1 MKRIFITVNIFILI
15 FGMVAISKNNGFINK
30 VIYEFIEDYKK
41 LSIDSEG
48 ENIFTD
54 EIIVQVKLDV
64 DDFIEVTN
72 VDISNQ
78 DKYREAAKN
87 YYSTLNEKYLSTI
100 NLNNFKSVYISR
112 YSPYIEYTYQADK
125 YYAYK
130 NAIAYA
136 INDNDNIEMAYIKE
150 NVVNRVEQLRDSLYC
165 SGAYEHY
172 FDPLYTGAGIKIGIL
187 EPGLVDGSLSCFS
200 EGQVT
205 THIQNTPLESINDH
219 STHIA
224 AYIAGSEGIAPDAE
238 IYSSYIWGTPSEEF
252 DWFIDNGVQLVNMSY
267 GDANPTGI
275 YASDSAYCDYI
286 VNTYKMTLVAAVG
299 NFGNSSGYVGN
310 PALGYNV
317 IGVGACTEG
326 YMPELY
332 SSYLEL
338 SGSPKPTI
346 MAEGT
351 GVSLFDI
358 NIYNSGTSVS
368 CAIVTG
374 LIALLMEEYPLLEIS
389 PDQIVAQML
398 ATSYQLPYAILMNN
412 GLNEAAGGGV
422 FRYDSF
428 VEGLS
433 DYNYLENVSGRA
445 NVFIHSEP
453 LELTEGTV
461 FKTSLAWLAY
471 ANGDVEDT
479 RFTNYDLYLLDPD
492 GNVVATAVS
501 TNGNVEM
508 ITYTVPADGVYKV
521 KIRQMSP
528 VLNFLDRMFLSWG
541 EIPEYIEPRG

>member
-15 FGMVAISKNNGFINK
+15 FGIVAISTNNDFINK
-30 VIYEFIEDYKK
+30 VIYEFIEDYRK
-41 LSIDSEG
+41 LSVDSKG
-48 ENIFTD
+48 ESILTD

-64 DDFIEVTN
+64 DDFTEVTDI
-72 VDISNQ
+72 DISNQ

-87 YYSTLNEKYLSTI
+87 YYSTLNKKYLSTI
-100 NLNNFKSVYISR
+100 NLNNFKSVYISK
-112 YSPYIEYTYQADK
+112 YSPYIEYTYQSDK
-125 YYAYK
+125 YYTYK

-136 INDNDNIEMAYIKE
+136 INDNDNIEMAYVKE
-150 NVVNRVEQLRDSLYC
+150 NIVNRVGQLRDSLYC

-187 EPGLVDGSLSCFS
+187 EPGLVDGSLSCFR

-205 THIQNTPLESINDH
+205 TFIQGEPLESIDDH

-224 AYIAGSEGIAPDAE
+224 AYIAGSEGIAPDAD

-252 DWFIDNGVQLVNMSY
+252 DWFLDNGVQLVNMSY

-275 YASDSAYCDYI
+275 YESDSAYCDYI
-286 VNTYKMTLVAAVG
+286 VNAYKMTLVAAVG

-317 IGVGACTEG
+317 IGVGSCTEG
-326 YMPELY
+326 YGRELY
-332 SSYLEL
+332 SSYVEV
-338 SGSPKPTI
+338 SGPPKPTI

-389 PDQIVAQML
+389 PDQTVAQML
-398 ATSYQLPYAILMNN
+398 ATSYQLSYAILMDN
-412 GLNEAAGGGV
+412 GLNNSTGGGV

-433 DYNYLENVSGRA
+433 DYNFLENFSGRPY
-445 NVFIHSEP
+445 VFIHAEE

-461 FKTSLAWLAY
+461 FKTALAWIAY

-479 RFTNYDLYLLDPD
+479 RFTNYDLYLEDPN

-508 ITYTVPADGVYKV
+508 ITYTIPADGTYTV
-521 KIRQMSP
+521 KIKQ
-528 VLNFLDRMFLSWG
+528 VGVIKNINERMFLAWG